1 MEKSSD
7 VVDVFHQ
14 KETDIDKE
22 KLNYFLSELSVWE
35 HFGIEKNIYESFA
48 DEKKQAMLFEY
59 YNELHKRYYVTGKM
73 FFCLFFLFYIFL
85 GCLVPDNFNVRATN
99 LVGIFMTKSTPLS
112 TKVFCLKNE
121 PSKFAAA
128 DKKRSN

>member
-7 VVDVFHQ
+7 VVDDFHQ

-73 FFCLFFLFYIFL
+73 FFCLFFKKKLSFFFILHFFRLF
-85 GCLVPDNFNVRATN
+85 
-99 LVGIFMTKSTPLS
+99 ST
-112 TKVFCLKNE
+112 
-121 PSKFAAA
+121 
-128 DKKRSN
+128 